1 MFCPRFTSN
10 ARGFS
15 LIELMIVLV
24 LLAIMAGL
32 AVPSMRG
39 MVDRGNA
46 TRALETIAGDIAH
59 TRTMAVRDG
68 RPLEICFTSGTDA
81 SYRIRTGPCNDEE
94 AETLRT
100 VRLGQQY
107 RGLSLERSRVPRDS
121 TPAWTATSAE
131 AVTISVAR
139 GGRTHSINVSG
150 IGRVHRDY

>member
-46 TRALETIAGDIAH
+46 TRALETIASDIAH

-68 RPLEICFTSGTDA
+68 RSLEICFTSGTDA

-100 VRLGQQY
+100 VRLAQQY
-107 RGLSLERSRVPRDS
+107 RGLSLDAPPSLGFNARGLR
-121 TPAWTATSAE
+121 TSAE

-139 GGRTHSINVSG
+139 GGRTHSLNVSG

>member
-1 MFCPRFTSN
+1 MSCTRFTSN

-15 LIELMIVLV
+15 LIELTIVLV

-68 RPLEICFTSGTDA
+68 RPLEICFTSGTDG
-81 SYRIRTGPCNDEE
+81 SYRISTGCDDG
-94 AETLRT
+94 ETLRT
-100 VRLGQQY
+100 VRIGQQY
-107 RGLSLERSRVPRDS
+107 NGLSLSAPGSLGFNSRGLR
-121 TPAWTATSAE
+121 TSPD
-131 AVTISVAR
+131 AVTISVTR